1 LAGNILRTP
10 AEPRPP
16 GREDPREAHVEEQ
29 DNCQRA
35 FEESKHEIV
44 ILEDS
49 HALAVNFAHATTFP
63 KRVLVY
69 SAKGVKVLKN
79 NCCL

>member
-1 LAGNILRTP
+1 MRPAAQSGLRGSP
-10 AEPRPP
+10 AKPF
-16 GREDPREAHVEEQ
+16 GRQ
-29 DNCQRA
+29 FSSCQRA

-69 SAKGVKVLKN
+69 SAKGVKALNN